1 MSTRYRT
8 TYHGI
13 LLGLLLHVIMA
24 QAVNAQRSLS
34 ERLDYFRSLG
44 ERNELELEEIRTP
57 IVSYQTLMDSITQ
70 RILTEQCGYI
80 VYPTELG
87 NAFTFV
93 TNPDAN
99 QAISRLGYLQSPS
112 SLLPD
117 HVEQCAYTPWLFGNE
132 LLTASKNKANADP
145 LCRFFDEKLGPVK
158 VTQALW
164 YYFNKREPEKIL
176 PPPTVENMYFF
187 KGKTGDLDNM
197 QSLLNS
203 DKQGYIIC
211 PVWTEDVTGV
221 LDNPDEN
228 PSIRGSGTIEFFIKE
243 APLSIALNITPWEED
258 AIRYRE
264 SGFIP
269 FVYDT
274 TYTQAVKNW
283 LLSVRELRPS
293 TIRTFFCY
301 FDKRSKEE
309 IAAQKKK
316 GNCSIPVFK
325 VDGASSETERLSER
339 LSQYN
344 QRAFPIVPY
353 WLQSVYE
360 QLPANLIRKFSR
372 MEYLGYV
379 VDTESRQPS
388 QVSDWQQQECLIDM
402 PVYSDTPVDLLVL
415 FRNSKATNDFL
426 RSKESQMALLNNLFT
441 KGTGTINR
449 NPSLRKLNGLTLY
462 FPDFDFKLE
471 NRRELVQ
478 FVKSTSFVIDSFC
491 VDSNKIYKNYDLNVI
506 FPIKEKKHIGYLSI
520 LLKYQLVD
528 RLCFVDYD
536 EMGVPVTTCEN
547 RENKQE
553 PVLKMVMY
561 EEECEVSLL
570 DNLFNSLFYLLNPF
584 PQGKQLTSCSDDLA
598 QLANTEF
605 SNPML
610 IYFVLGDIFL
620 LLILLILI
628 TLYMTSSKFY
638 MLAQHYKRYVLP
650 LLLVFISEIVLVLYL
665 ITNIVSSRETFDIWT
680 QMILL
685 ALPLFFFLLII
696 VPIGHREREPLP

>member
-80 VYPTELG
+80 VYPAELG

-258 AIRYRE
+258 AIGYRE
-264 SGFIP
+264 TDFIP

-325 VDGASSETERLSER
+325 VDGASSETKRLSER

-360 QLPANLIRKFSR
+360 QLPADLIRKFSR

-379 VDTESRQPS
+379 VDTESGQPS

-491 VDSNKIYKNYDLNVI
+491 VDGNKIYKNYDLNVI

-584 PQGKQLTSCSDDLA
+584 PQGATGK
-598 QLANTEF
+598 
-605 SNPML
+605 
-610 IYFVLGDIFL
+610 YG
-620 LLILLILI
+620 ILQPD
-628 TLYMTSSKFY
+628 
-638 MLAQHYKRYVLP
+638 A
-650 LLLVFISEIVLVLYL
+650 YL
-665 ITNIVSSRETFDIWT
+665 FR
-680 QMILL
+680 
-685 ALPLFFFLLII
+685 
-696 VPIGHREREPLP
+696 IG